1 MDRVCVC
8 ACASSTSHLLRTLWS
23 SLIVDH
29 TYSNS
34 VFLCN
39 HRLLLPI
46 NRHLSLSLFAVG
58 GHVSHWAATTEVP
71 LLIGLSSQQQCIQ
84 QLYLSSSPL
93 VDQHWL
99 IVLLQIDFALCLSS
113 LQLFTLCVWPHCCGH
128 THTLDCT
135 NCSHGKRGFYR
146 LCLPKVSVFWCV
158 HTHTATL
165 YPFTELSGSAL
176 SLNAVQPVVQ
186 CVVRSVCC
194 RTKHS
199 PPPAALPHWVSSFT
213 ERLYLLCLQH
223 TAAVCLVYL
232 VITSCPVWHSIILKP
247 VLLYLATLT
256 TTTRCATATTAFIY
270 LSGNNRVPL
279 CC

>member
-146 LCLPKVSVFWCV
+146 LCLPKVSVFRCV

-199 PPPAALPHWVSSFT
+199 PPPQQRCHTGFPPLLNCFICFAFSTLPQSVWFTWSS
-213 ERLYLLCLQH
+213 H
-223 TAAVCLVYL
+223 
-232 VITSCPVWHSIILKP
+232 PVLFGIILKP
-247 VLLYLATLT
+247 VLLCLATLT

>member
-128 THTLDCT
+128 THSIVRIVRMVKEDFTVCV
-135 NCSHGKRGFYR
+135 C
-146 LCLPKVSVFWCV
+146 PKSQSFDVS
-158 HTHTATL
+158 THTLPHFTL
-165 YPFTELSGSAL
+165 LLSWVEVLYL
-176 SLNAVQPVVQ
+176 SMLSSQLFSVLFD
-186 CVVRSVCC
+186 RSVVELNI
-194 RTKHS
+194 
-199 PPPAALPHWVSSFT
+199 PPQQRCHTGFPPLLNGFICFSFSTLPQSVWFTWSS
-213 ERLYLLCLQH
+213 H
-223 TAAVCLVYL
+223 
-232 VITSCPVWHSIILKP
+232 P
-247 VLLYLATLT
+247 VLFGIQLY
-256 TTTRCATATTAFIY
+256 
-270 LSGNNRVPL
+270 
-279 CC
+279 